1 MTKLTHIDLADS
13 SFSEANVPII
23 VEALA
28 KQSELSYLNFR
39 DGGLEEEGIEALAIA
54 LTESS
59 PPLVYLDMSG
69 NDASEESLGPMSE
82 LLGAVSSTL
91 QEFIMD
97 DSDIMDLDVIKET
110 LLPALSKVRVTSIV
124 CICSIH

>member
-91 QEFIMD
+91 QEFIID

>member
-1 MTKLTHIDLADS
+1 
-13 SFSEANVPII
+13 
-23 VEALA
+23 
-28 KQSELSYLNFR
+28 
-39 DGGLEEEGIEALAIA
+39 
-54 LTESS
+54 
-59 PPLVYLDMSG
+59 
-69 NDASEESLGPMSE
+69 MSE